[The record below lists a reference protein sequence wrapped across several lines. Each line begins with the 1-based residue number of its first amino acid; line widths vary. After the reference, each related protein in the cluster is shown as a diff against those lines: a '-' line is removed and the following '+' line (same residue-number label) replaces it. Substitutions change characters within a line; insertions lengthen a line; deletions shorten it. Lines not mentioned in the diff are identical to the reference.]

1 MIMWNN
7 YHSLTIRHIIQRPAW
22 FLYLFI
28 HFLGSSKFLVS
39 DKKILI
45 HFPIV
50 SYIKHCPIHT
60 KNLNSVWGHP
70 MTAPV
75 NLGFNHVSSFQR
87 ETISHRIRLQK
98 FVLQWQP
105 SWIFNLHIHKKK
117 CFPKIIPAK
126 FQPHWQLNGSK
137 ISDKNDFL
145 TGIKVII
152 LDGGNLGFFIHI
164 KNEDFV
170 RDHLVINHVQ
180 LGCTV
185 SNF

>member
-1 MIMWNN
+1 MGPSNDCSCKPRIQSCFQLLERNN
-7 YHSLTIRHIIQRPAW
+7 FSQDSIAKICPVVAAILDFQSTHTQK
-22 FLYLFI
+22 
-28 HFLGSSKFLVS
+28 KFS
-39 DKKILI
+39 
-45 HFPIV
+45 
-50 SYIKHCPIHT
+50 
-60 KNLNSVWGHP
+60 
-70 MTAPV
+70 
-75 NLGFNHVSSFQR
+75 
-87 ETISHRIRLQK
+87 
-98 FVLQWQP
+98 
-105 SWIFNLHIHKKK
+105 
-117 CFPKIIPAK
+117 PKIIPAK

-164 KNEDFV
+164 KNENFV

>member
-1 MIMWNN
+1 MGPSNDCSCKPRIQSCFQLLERNN
-7 YHSLTIRHIIQRPAW
+7 FSQDSIA
-22 FLYLFI
+22 
-28 HFLGSSKFLVS
+28 
-39 DKKILI
+39 KI
-45 HFPIV
+45 
-50 SYIKHCPIHT
+50 CPVVAAILDFQSTHT
-60 KNLNSVWGHP
+60 QNFFS
-70 MTAPV
+70 
-75 NLGFNHVSSFQR
+75 
-87 ETISHRIRLQK
+87 
-98 FVLQWQP
+98 
-105 SWIFNLHIHKKK
+105 
-117 CFPKIIPAK
+117 PKIIPAK

-185 SNF
+185 TNF

>member
-1 MIMWNN
+1 V
-7 YHSLTIRHIIQRPAW
+7 AA
-22 FLYLFI
+22 
-28 HFLGSSKFLVS
+28 
-39 DKKILI
+39 ILD
-45 HFPIV
+45 FQ
-50 SYIKHCPIHT
+50 STHT
-60 KNLNSVWGHP
+60 
-70 MTAPV
+70 
-75 NLGFNHVSSFQR
+75 
-87 ETISHRIRLQK
+87 QK
-98 FVLQWQP
+98 FF
-105 SWIFNLHIHKKK
+105 S
-117 CFPKIIPAK
+117 PKIIPAK

-185 SNF
+185 TNF